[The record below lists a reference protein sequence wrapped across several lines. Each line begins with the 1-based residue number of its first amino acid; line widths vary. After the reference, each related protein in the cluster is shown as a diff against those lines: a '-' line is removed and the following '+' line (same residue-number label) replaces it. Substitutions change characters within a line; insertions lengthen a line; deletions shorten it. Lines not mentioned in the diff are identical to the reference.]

1 MEEVKAVFNSLTTP
15 IEIHSIGLYIQRSGD
30 TIPADVLGRSPVTSY
45 IGIIGK
51 NNFPSVRVDPDAF
64 RSSRFTVEKIEF
76 QKLDVSQVDFRFLA
90 GSTQIDQL
98 NFFGVSNIHR
108 SLPTIP
114 DLPSLRQL
122 RMYVAT
128 GLNQEWQNGS
138 VFYPGGLVSLTAF
151 ECGLDD
157 FGVGQL
163 LDWLI
168 PNSAATLRSLSFEA
182 NQISSISSKFN
193 SFQSLYSIYIQE
205 NKADLTVKNNSFYA
219 SINQQMIIDLS
230 GSQVIRVEP
239 NSFIGIFL
247 SFIFNAIIIFKL
259 YYIFFYYR
267 KLQFN

>member
-1 MEEVKAVFNSLTTP
+1 
-15 IEIHSIGLYIQRSGD
+15 
-30 TIPADVLGRSPVTSY
+30 
-45 IGIIGK
+45 
-51 NNFPSVRVDPDAF
+51 
-64 RSSRFTVEKIEF
+64 
-76 QKLDVSQVDFRFLA
+76 
-90 GSTQIDQL
+90 
-98 NFFGVSNIHR
+98 
-108 SLPTIP
+108 
-114 DLPSLRQL
+114 
-122 RMYVAT
+122 
-128 GLNQEWQNGS
+128 
-138 VFYPGGLVSLTAF
+138 VSLTAF

-259 YYIFFYYR
+259 NYIFFITGNYSSTDVR
-267 KLQFN
+267 LTDNLLTRFEEGVFKSMLQVSFGLALKGQPKSFEEFLQSSPMCRWNCFRRLEP